1 MRRSRPA
8 NNSSQV
14 GSIRII
20 RCKVDKR
27 SYPANPTLLSWR
39 DPVLLKEIAENHCRT
54 MIVPNLVAAWAAA
67 RKTPGKPAERV
78 EPSPGTQ
85 GPAASH
91 TAPAAPPGNGI
102 APFTDAVAEPGPPAA
117 VQVPAAP
124 ESDDEKD
131 AVSIT
136 DPIGAPARRNR
147 CSRRTASASA

>member
-1 MRRSRPA
+1 
-8 NNSSQV
+8 
-14 GSIRII
+14 
-20 RCKVDKR
+20 
-27 SYPANPTLLSWR
+27 
-39 DPVLLKEIAENHCRT
+39 

-91 TAPAAPPGNGI
+91 TAPAAPPGSGI
-102 APFTDAVAEPGPPAA
+102 APFTD
-117 VQVPAAP
+117 AP

-147 CSRRTASASA
+147 CSLRKPASG